1 MGCVRFV
8 LSTER
13 PCDKQSREPSRPCQV
28 ASASCTMQVD
38 SCVRILDVRVHAPIF
53 GKRECSSSDNSL
65 ARTVT
70 TDSCINIKITTTAE
84 RPCAWG
90 NFILS
95 LSFIMISLHD
105 PRRIVW
111 STFEK
116 IRKLQTTKSK
126 IWEPPPGVLEA
137 ASGRAPEE
145 PPTGVLLGS
154 RGAASGRAPRN
165 LIVLW

>member
-1 MGCVRFV
+1 MELYLNQLLLRGLVGYRYWDDCRSKVGCVRFV

-28 ASASCTMQVD
+28 GLASLTMQIDSCGSASFTMQVD
-38 SCVRILDVRVHAPIF
+38 SCIRCSRTCFNF
-53 GKRECSSSDNSL
+53 GKRECRSSDNSL

-70 TDSCINIKITTTAE
+70 TDSCINIRITMTAK

-90 NFILS
+90 SFILS
-95 LSFIMISLHD
+95 VLVIMISVHD

-116 IRKLQTTKSK
+116 NRKL
-126 IWEPPPGVLEA
+126 
-137 ASGRAPEE
+137 
-145 PPTGVLLGS
+145 
-154 RGAASGRAPRN
+154 
-165 LIVLW
+165 